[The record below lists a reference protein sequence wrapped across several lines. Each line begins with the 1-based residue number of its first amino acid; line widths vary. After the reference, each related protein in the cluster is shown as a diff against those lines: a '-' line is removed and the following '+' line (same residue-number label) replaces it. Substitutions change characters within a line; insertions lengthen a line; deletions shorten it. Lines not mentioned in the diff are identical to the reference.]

1 MVLPNF
7 FKSVRKQGNTFRLFG
22 KKHKKIAVWIDPP
35 KTAFC
40 LLYAISPFSYHRS
53 SVAQIEPLCQ
63 PPEHNRKVLAQ
74 PHKESCLSRC
84 RAECEG
90 NPKISRTLKSSGY
103 SLESTVLLLS
113 QNIAKAA
120 PAKTVPNHPGIRY
133 QAKKDSGRDFPCTA
147 VLFLFP
153 TPHAAV
159 GARLFPSRRSSDPDA
174 ACSGTERIAPLH
186 REALPTSA
194 LHIAAAQPAAKDPR
208 SIHRLFCDPLKRSSP
223 FKSAVNLRLPRC
235 RRTRTFSG
243 LVCTKPAISLSEY

>member
-22 KKHKKIAVWIDPP
+22 KKHKKIAVWIDPQ

-84 RAECEG
+84 RAEREG
-90 NPKISRTLKSSGY
+90 IQRYPAHLKAPAIPWKAPFSSFPKTLQ
-103 SLESTVLLLS
+103 E
-113 QNIAKAA
+113 AA

-235 RRTRTFSG
+235 RRTRTFPG

>member
-22 KKHKKIAVWIDPP
+22 KKHKNIAVWMDPQ

-63 PPEHNRKVLAQ
+63 PPEHNRKVLTQ

-113 QNIAKAA
+113 QNIARSRTGKNSAKPSGDPVPGKKGQRPGFPLYRCPFSVSYSPCCCWRKAFSIS
-120 PAKTVPNHPGIRY
+120 PIIR
-133 QAKKDSGRDFPCTA
+133 
-147 VLFLFP
+147 
-153 TPHAAV
+153 
-159 GARLFPSRRSSDPDA
+159 SRRGVFRYRADSSSSQGSSPNIRSTYRCSA
-174 ACSGTERIAPLH
+174 ASSKGSPLH
-186 REALPTSA
+186 SSPVL
-194 LHIAAAQPAAKDPR
+194 R
-208 SIHRLFCDPLKRSSP
+208 SIETFVPL
-223 FKSAVNLRLPRC
+223 
-235 RRTRTFSG
+235 
-243 LVCTKPAISLSEY
+243 

>member
-22 KKHKKIAVWIDPP
+22 KKHKNIAVWIDPP

-74 PHKESCLSRC
+74 PHKESCLS
-84 RAECEG
+84 AVVPNAKESKG
-90 NPKISRTLKSSGY
+90 IPHTRTPSY
-103 SLESTVLLLS
+103 SLERTILLLP
-113 QNIAKAA
+113 QNIARSRSGKNSAKPSGDPVPGQKRTAAGISPVPLSFFCFLLPMLLWRKAFSIS
-120 PAKTVPNHPGIRY
+120 PIIR
-133 QAKKDSGRDFPCTA
+133 
-147 VLFLFP
+147 
-153 TPHAAV
+153 
-159 GARLFPSRRSSDPDA
+159 SRRGVF
-174 ACSGTERIAPLH
+174 GTERIAPLH

-208 SIHRLFCDPLKRSSP
+208 SIHRLFCDPLKRPSP

>member
-84 RAECEG
+84 RAEREG

-113 QNIAKAA
+113 QNIARSRTGKNSAKPSGDPVPGKKRTAA
-120 PAKTVPNHPGIRY
+120 GISPVPLSFFCFLLPMLLLAQGFFHLADHPIQTRRVPVP
-133 QAKKDSGRDFPCTA
+133 SG
-147 VLFLFP
+147 
-153 TPHAAV
+153 
-159 GARLFPSRRSSDPDA
+159 
-174 ACSGTERIAPLH
+174 
-186 REALPTSA
+186 
-194 LHIAAAQPAAKDPR
+194 
-208 SIHRLFCDPLKRSSP
+208 
-223 FKSAVNLRLPRC
+223 
-235 RRTRTFSG
+235 
-243 LVCTKPAISLSEY
+243 